1 MSNTTNQDPDP
12 LQDAVKRLPTELRL
26 ILEKRLELL
35 ALDLGEGVSVMFS
48 KLFFAILGMIFLGLA
63 VLLAMF
69 SLALYLSDL
78 LDNEALGFVLT
89 SLPLLVLGVLLVN
102 KRPKSLYIAIQNR
115 FLSQFVDLLP
125 KKNSQ
130 QNG

>member
-78 LDNEALGFVLT
+78 LDNEALGYVLT

-130 QNG
+130 HNG

>member
-130 QNG
+130 HNG

>member
-1 MSNTTNQDPDP
+1 VSNTTNQDPDP

-78 LDNEALGFVLT
+78 LDNEALGYVLA

-130 QNG
+130 HNG

>member
-1 MSNTTNQDPDP
+1 VSNTTNQDPDP

-89 SLPLLVLGVLLVN
+89 SLPLLLLGLLLVN

>member
-89 SLPLLVLGVLLVN
+89 SLPLLLLGLLLVN

>member
-78 LDNEALGFVLT
+78 LDNEALGYVLA

-130 QNG
+130 HNG